1 MKKIGLISDI
11 HGNTTAAREVIED
24 AKRNGVDE
32 FWYLG
37 DLFMPGPGTSDLLD
51 LLLDSNTTTFVKGN

>member
-11 HGNTTAAREVIED
+11 HGNTAAAREVIED
-24 AKRNGVDE
+24 AKRNGINE

-37 DLFMPGPGTSDLLD
+37 DLFMPARGLQIC
-51 LLLDSNTTTFVKGN
+51 